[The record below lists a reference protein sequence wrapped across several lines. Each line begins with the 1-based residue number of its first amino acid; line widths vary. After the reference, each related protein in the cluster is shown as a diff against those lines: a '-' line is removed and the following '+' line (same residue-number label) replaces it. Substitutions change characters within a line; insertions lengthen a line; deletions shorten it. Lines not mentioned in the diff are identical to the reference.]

1 MSIADEPPHPNT
13 TARRGGPPRLP
24 LPSRPGP
31 KLCYTDSRMTE
42 LIRQIVEEITGAE
55 QILLFG
61 SRVRGDSRADSDYD
75 VLAVLPHHLGPK
87 ERLRLAT
94 RCRQRLAQA
103 GLDVDVLVKS
113 PDEIR
118 DYHDKRGSIVHEAL
132 SSGIRL

>member
-1 MSIADEPPHPNT
+1 
-13 TARRGGPPRLP
+13 
-24 LPSRPGP
+24 
-31 KLCYTDSRMTE
+31 MTE

-118 DYHDKRGSIVHEAL
+118 DYHDKRGSIVHEAFN
-132 SSGIRL
+132 SGIRL